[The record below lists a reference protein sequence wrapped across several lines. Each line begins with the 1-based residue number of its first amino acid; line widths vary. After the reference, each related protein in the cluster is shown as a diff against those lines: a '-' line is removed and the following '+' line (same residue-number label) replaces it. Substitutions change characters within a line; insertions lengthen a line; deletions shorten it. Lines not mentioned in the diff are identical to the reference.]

1 MADLHQKLASLQG
14 LLPSQRQW
22 LDRLI
27 FQLEFNPYQHIRVVG
42 GAGTGKST
50 MALAIADLLS
60 EDFNLALLTAS
71 EAFTPAQIRQHLLDN
86 WFGFGGDGHKRLIQL
101 VGERQSAQ
109 PLGLVIDQADDL
121 PDELW
126 CELAELPCLI
136 IALGE
141 HHDPHAELN
150 LPLASA
156 SLDDARVLL
165 KDQDFGTLTLADR
178 LDRANGNLHF
188 LLDPQLAKAPVKK
201 AKQVQ
206 PSGISPLAVF
216 ITGMALIGGVVIF
229 WMWTEKQQ
237 AAAGLGQLT
246 YLPEEQQAVASAPA
260 PAMVKPQP
268 SKQEIDA
275 LVNKLEKADPAA
287 GSASKLERPAEFD
300 FGKDAPSAPTTAA
313 VTPEPQVAQ
322 PAVTQPQAIQP
333 QTTPAEP
340 TPAEPIAVKTATPAV
355 ANEQLMDPLKD
366 QPVASKTPDISAATA
381 EPAND
386 ATTELA
392 AETEVKP
399 VLVKPNPTDVADELA
414 SEAGGVETPV
424 AAETEPVPAKASSN
438 FNFQEADL
446 LAMSGSQVALQL
458 VVFSNETALKSFQ
471 QSYASLQ
478 TFVYE
483 RRKNGQRQLV
493 VVLAPFGDSAKA
505 KARISTLPSALQQ
518 GFVKSIAD
526 IQAEINQQ

>member
-42 GAGTGKST
+42 GAGSGKST

-71 EAFTPAQIRQHLLDN
+71 EAFSPAQIRQHLLDN

-101 VGERQSAQ
+101 VGERQSAL

-126 CELAELPCLI
+126 GELAELPCLV

-260 PAMVKPQP
+260 PTMVKPQP
-268 SKQEIDA
+268 SKQDIDA

-287 GSASKLERPAEFD
+287 GSASTLERPAEFD
-300 FGKDAPSAPTTAA
+300 FGKDAPSASTNNAVATEPQVVQPEPVAA
-313 VTPEPQVAQ
+313 KSVTPEPAKLS
-322 PAVTQPQAIQP
+322 TD
-333 QTTPAEP
+333 
-340 TPAEPIAVKTATPAV
+340 TAA
-355 ANEQLMDPLKD
+355 AAKEQLMDPLKD
-366 QPVASKTPDISAATA
+366 QPVASKKPVV
-381 EPAND
+381 EPQAPVPEIQSD
-386 ATTELA
+386 TTTELA

-414 SEAGGVETPV
+414 SEAGGVDTPAV
-424 AAETEPVPAKASSN
+424 AAAAPEPVKSSASYK
-438 FNFQEADL
+438 FQESAL
-446 LAMSGSQVALQL
+446 LAMSANQVALQL

-483 RRKNGQRQLV
+483 RQKNGQRQLV
-493 VVLAPFGDSAKA
+493 VVMAPYSDNAKA
-505 KARISTLPSALQQ
+505 KATISTLPSALQQ

>member
-71 EAFTPAQIRQHLLDN
+71 EAFSPAQIRQHLLDN

-126 CELAELPCLI
+126 GELAELPCLV

-246 YLPEEQQAVASAPA
+246 YLPEEQQAVTSAPA

-300 FGKDAPSAPTTAA
+300 FGKDAPSTPTTAA
-313 VTPEPQVAQ
+313 VTPE
-322 PAVTQPQAIQP
+322 PQAIQP

-340 TPAEPIAVKTATPAV
+340 TPAEPIAVKTEKPAV
-355 ANEQLMDPLKD
+355 SNEQLMDPLKE
-366 QPVASKTPDISAATA
+366 QPVASKTPELTPVAS
-381 EPAND
+381 EPASD
-386 ATTELA
+386 TTTELA

-399 VLVKPNPTDVADELA
+399 VLVKPNPMDVADELA

-424 AAETEPVPAKASSN
+424 VAETEPAPVKASSS
-438 FNFQEADL
+438 FKFQEVDL

-518 GFVKSIAD
+518 GFVKSLAD